1 MTITRNP
8 KKHVDVDTFIRNAGK
23 TNGAGARRK
32 LVPVW
37 VNLDQELLDRV
48 NDMAKVMGLNR
59 SAFIVNAVAEKLR
72 QLEQKP

>member
-1 MTITRNP
+1 MTIARNP
-8 KKHVDVDTFIRNAGK
+8 KKDVDAARFIRGARK
-23 TNGAGARRK
+23 TDGAGARRK

-48 NDMAKVMGLNR
+48 NEMAKAMGLNR

-72 QLEQKP
+72 QLEQKQ

>member
-1 MTITRNP
+1 MTIARNP
-8 KKHVDVDTFIRNAGK
+8 KKHVDVDAARFIRKAK
-23 TNGAGARRK
+23 TDGAGARRK

-48 NDMAKVMGLNR
+48 NDMAKAMGLNR

-72 QLEQKP
+72 QLEQK